1 MSRECKKCLL
11 LESAEGDILKDIQ
24 EKITKLSPQEKCE
37 QAEYEKRLELCK
49 ACDNL
54 VSGVC
59 MKCGC
64 YVEFRAAF
72 KNQKC
77 PDVKDRKWKKCQ

>member
-1 MSRECKKCLL
+1 MVKECKRCLL
-11 LESAEGDILKDIQ
+11 REAAEDDTYRDIRGQI
-24 EKITKLSPQEKCE
+24 EKLSPEDK
-37 QAEYEKRLELCK
+37 AEEELYRRRLD
-49 ACDNL
+49 ACMECDRL

-72 KNQKC
+72 KKMKC
-77 PDVKDRKWKKCQ
+77 PDVKNRKW